1 MARHLPRLPT
11 PDRVLKSFQE
21 WGPAVYALGQLGT
34 LLAQHR
40 EEWELPQ
47 AQTRTRFIRLL
58 LEDGRLRKV
67 TLTSPFGDVER
78 YVWEAPSVYAVALSL
93 REGAYLSH
101 GTAVFLHGLTD
112 QVPKVVY
119 LNKEQSPKP
128 RPSRSSLTQ
137 AGIDRAFSREQRRT
151 NLFYRYELY
160 EIFVLSG
167 MATGNLEVAP
177 IDGPNGEAISVTK
190 VERTLIDIAVR
201 PSYAGGVTEVV
212 EAYRRAKGRCS
223 IALLAAT
230 LRQLQYVYPYHQ
242 AIGFYLERAGYPPEA
257 LERFQAMGIELDF
270 YLAYGLPATGYDAH
284 WRLRLPEGL

>member
-1 MARHLPRLPT
+1 MTGLSPNAK
-11 PDRVLKSFQE
+11 RVLESFRA
-21 WGPAVYALGQLGT
+21 WGAAVYTLSELGT
-34 LLAQHR
+34 LLKQHR
-40 EEWELPQ
+40 LEWELP
-47 AQTRTRFIRLL
+47 AKYNRTWLAGL
-58 LEDGRLRKV
+58 LEEHGRLRKV
-67 TLTSPFGDVER
+67 TLASPFGDVDR
-78 YVWEAPSVYAVALSL
+78 YIWETPSVYAVALSL

-112 QVPKVVY
+112 QIPKVVY

-128 RPSRSSLTQ
+128 RPSKSSLTQ
-137 AGIDRAFSREQRRT
+137 AGIDRAFSHEQRRT
-151 NLFYRYELY
+151 NLSYRSDLY

-167 MATGNLEVAP
+167 MSTGNLEVSP
-177 IDGPNGEAISVTK
+177 IDGPNGEALSVTK

-223 IALLAAT
+223 VALLAAT

-257 LERFQAMGIELDF
+257 LERFQAMGLEFDF
-270 YLAYGLPATGYDAH
+270 YLAYGLKAPAYDAR
-284 WRLRLPEGL
+284 WRLHLPEGL